1 MVIEEII
8 SELDK
13 FITKYKERKDSAE
26 KGISLRNNI
35 KQALTEKGIQGAD
48 ALDDSAIVERI
59 KILSSSGNAIV
70 EGTQGNNSINET
82 FSQKVIQ
89 ILKENHYPFLNS
101 EDDSIEK
108 FTEFMKKKAFTI
120 TALTERPKV
129 LIENNTLAVSVT
141 PNDGLAIKVK
151 YTIDNT
157 EHEEVISQN
166 KKFENISKFVYRE
179 CDYYGNFGDEVE
191 KTIYLN
197 AYRQQLEHPENYT
210 FSGDNYMGVRNEIA
224 FTDLVDNSNYD
235 ILDFRD
241 KCFYESIASKK
252 VKEINSEKS
261 LVENLGYS
269 LRNIKLNGIIKIG
282 LISDEFTNL
291 GLGLVND
298 AALVNFPKY
307 IVYFGE
313 SLSNAIHHSLMG
325 SFVQFEN
332 KYTSKSNPEVWEERE
347 QQFERVRSAI
357 YRWDATQ
364 NKYMFESVDT
374 LEDWL
379 KTHPLETL

>member
-1 MVIEEII
+1 MGIIEDIKSLATQI
-8 SELDK
+8 GTDVK
-13 FITKYKERKDSAE
+13 A
-26 KGISLRNNI
+26 LRNEKANKNDFDRIVTALNNI
-35 KQALTEKGIQGAD
+35 AD
-48 ALDDSAIVERI
+48 GLRGNTA
-59 KILSSSGNAIV
+59 GNASAPS
-70 EGTQGNNSINET
+70 TNET
-82 FSQKVIQ
+82 PNHDESFGQKVIN

-101 EDDSIEK
+101 ENDNIEK

-141 PNDGLAIKVK
+141 PNDGLAVKVK

-166 KKFENISKFVYRE
+166 KTFANISKFTYRE
-179 CDYYGNFGDEVE
+179 CDYYSNFGKETE

-210 FSGDNYMGVRNEIA
+210 FSGDNHGGYGNKIA
-224 FTDLVDNSNYD
+224 FTELVDNSNYD

-241 KCFYESIASKK
+241 KNFYKSIASKK

-261 LVENLGYS
+261 LDENFEYS
-269 LRNIKLNGIIKIG
+269 LRNVKLNGIIKIG
-282 LISDEFTNL
+282 LISYDSKEFGLDLSRPALKNL
-291 GLGLVND
+291 
-298 AALVNFPKY
+298 PKY
-307 IVYFGE
+307 IVYFDGY
-313 SLSNAIHHSLMG
+313 LSDLSSFSLMG
-325 SFVQFEN
+325 NLVLVES
-332 KYTSKSNPEVWEERE
+332 KYTSRPNPGVWEERE
-347 QQFERVRSAI
+347 RQFKSVRSAI

-379 KTHPLETL
+379 KTHPLESL

>member
-1 MVIEEII
+1 MGIIEDIKSLATQI
-8 SELDK
+8 GTDVK
-13 FITKYKERKDSAE
+13 A
-26 KGISLRNNI
+26 LRNEKANKNDFDRIVTALNNI
-35 KQALTEKGIQGAD
+35 AD
-48 ALDDSAIVERI
+48 GLRGNTA
-59 KILSSSGNAIV
+59 GNASAPS
-70 EGTQGNNSINET
+70 TNET
-82 FSQKVIQ
+82 PNHDESFGQKVIN

-129 LIENNTLAVSVT
+129 LIENNTLAVSLT
-141 PNDGLAIKVK
+141 PNYGLAVKVK

-166 KKFENISKFVYRE
+166 KTFANISKFTYRE
-179 CDYYGNFGDEVE
+179 CDYYRNFGKEAE

-210 FSGDNYMGVRNEIA
+210 FSGDNHGGYGNKIA
-224 FTDLVDNSNYD
+224 FTELVDNSNYD

-241 KCFYESIASKK
+241 KNFYKSIASKK

-261 LVENLGYS
+261 LDENLEYS
-269 LRNIKLNGIIKIG
+269 LRNVKLNGIIKIG
-282 LISDEFTNL
+282 LISNEFTNL
-291 GLGLVND
+291 GLGLINRPS
-298 AALVNFPKY
+298 LVNFPKY
-307 IVYFGE
+307 IVYLGE
-313 SLSNAIHHSLMG
+313 SLSDVVNFTLMG
-325 SFVQFEN
+325 SFAEFEN
-332 KYTSKSNPEVWEERE
+332 KYRSKPNPEVWKARE
-347 QQFERVRSAI
+347 QEFEIVRSAI

-379 KTHPLETL
+379 KTHPLESL

>member
-1 MVIEEII
+1 MLIIEDIKSLATQI
-8 SELDK
+8 GTDVK
-13 FITKYKERKDSAE
+13 A
-26 KGISLRNNI
+26 LRNEKANKNDFDRIVTALNNI
-35 KQALTEKGIQGAD
+35 AD
-48 ALDDSAIVERI
+48 GLKRGV
-59 KILSSSGNAIV
+59 GNAPALSTSANPNTD
-70 EGTQGNNSINET
+70 ESFG
-82 FSQKVIQ
+82 QKVIN

-141 PNDGLAIKVK
+141 PNDGLAVKVK

-166 KKFENISKFVYRE
+166 KTFANISKFTYRE
-179 CDYYGNFGDEVE
+179 CDYYSNFGKETE

-210 FSGDNYMGVRNEIA
+210 FSGDNYGGYGNKIA
-224 FTDLVDNSNYD
+224 FTELVDNSNYD

-241 KCFYESIASKK
+241 KKFYKSIASKK

-261 LVENLGYS
+261 LDENFEYS
-269 LRNIKLNGIIKIG
+269 LRNVKLNGIIKIG
-282 LISDEFTNL
+282 LISNDSTYL
-291 GLGLVND
+291 GLDLIND
-298 AALVNFPKY
+298 HALVNFPKY
-307 IVYFGE
+307 IVYLGD
-313 SLSNAIHHSLMG
+313 SLSDVVHFPLMG
-325 SFVQFEN
+325 SFAEFEN
-332 KYTSKSNPEVWEERE
+332 KYRSKPNPEVWKARE
-347 QQFERVRSAI
+347 QEFEIVRSAI

-364 NKYMFESVDT
+364 NKYMFESVST

-379 KTHPLETL
+379 KTHPLESL

>member
-1 MVIEEII
+1 MGIIEDIKSLATQI
-8 SELDK
+8 GTDVK
-13 FITKYKERKDSAE
+13 A
-26 KGISLRNNI
+26 LRNEKANKNDFDRIVTALNNI
-35 KQALTEKGIQGAD
+35 AD
-48 ALDDSAIVERI
+48 GLRGNTA
-59 KILSSSGNAIV
+59 GNASAPS
-70 EGTQGNNSINET
+70 TNET
-82 FSQKVIQ
+82 PNHDESFGQKVIN

-141 PNDGLAIKVK
+141 PNDGLAVKVK

-166 KKFENISKFVYRE
+166 KTFTNVSKFTYRE
-179 CDYYGNFGDEVE
+179 CDYYRNFGKETE

-210 FSGDNYMGVRNEIA
+210 FSGDKYMGDRDEIA
-224 FTDLVDNSNYD
+224 FTELVDNSNYD

-241 KCFYESIASKK
+241 KNFYKPIASKK

-261 LVENLGYS
+261 LDEDLESSLENV
-269 LRNIKLNGIIKIG
+269 KLNGIIKIG
-282 LISDEFTNL
+282 LISDDSKL
-291 GLGLVND
+291 GLDSINSSAFMNL
-298 AALVNFPKY
+298 PKY
-307 IVYFGE
+307 IVYLGE
-313 SLSNAIHHSLMG
+313 FLSNLSSPRYSLMATY
-325 SFVQFEN
+325 VEFEN
-332 KYTSKSNPEVWEERE
+332 EYSLRHSPEVLTERE
-347 QQFERVRSAI
+347 QQFESVRSAI

-364 NKYMFESVDT
+364 NKYMFEAVST

-379 KTHPLETL
+379 KTHPLESI

>member
-1 MVIEEII
+1 MGIIEDIKSLATQI
-8 SELDK
+8 GTDVK
-13 FITKYKERKDSAE
+13 A
-26 KGISLRNNI
+26 LRNEKANKNDFDRIVTALNNI
-35 KQALTEKGIQGAD
+35 AD
-48 ALDDSAIVERI
+48 GLRGNTA
-59 KILSSSGNAIV
+59 GNASAPS
-70 EGTQGNNSINET
+70 TNET
-82 FSQKVIQ
+82 PNHDESFGQKVIN

-129 LIENNTLAVSVT
+129 LIENNTLAVSLT
-141 PNDGLAIKVK
+141 PNDGLAVKVK

-166 KKFENISKFVYRE
+166 KTFANISKFTYRE
-179 CDYYGNFGDEVE
+179 CDYYSNFGKETE

-210 FSGDNYMGVRNEIA
+210 FSGDNYGGYGNKIA
-224 FTDLVDNSNYD
+224 FTELVDNSNYD

-241 KCFYESIASKK
+241 KKFYKSIASKK

-261 LVENLGYS
+261 LDENFEYS
-269 LRNIKLNGIIKIG
+269 LRNVKLNGIIKIG
-282 LISDEFTNL
+282 LISNEFTNL
-291 GLGLVND
+291 GLGLINNP
-298 AALVNFPKY
+298 ALVNLPKY
-307 IVYFGE
+307 IVYFGD
-313 SLSNAIHHSLMG
+313 SLSDVVNFTLMG
-325 SFVQFEN
+325 SFAEFEN
-332 KYTSKSNPEVWEERE
+332 KYRSKPNPEVWKARE
-347 QQFERVRSAI
+347 QEFEIVRSAI

-364 NKYMFESVDT
+364 NKYMFESVST
-374 LEDWL
+374 LEYWL